1 MAEEKNTATERK
13 LFAGRIDQLQI
24 LIRQAMEP
32 LMIKRRSRTLDRLMS
47 ANAELDVL
55 RMTLRDDDSVVLVAL
70 YVRNMNIKDGELVA
84 KKGESVWV
92 KLHKA
97 LPQHRDLIHTL
108 HKNLDN
114 FVQNSLYCI
123 LQTQRRT

>member
-1 MAEEKNTATERK
+1 
-13 LFAGRIDQLQI
+13 
-24 LIRQAMEP
+24 
-32 LMIKRRSRTLDRLMS
+32 MIKRRSRTLDRLMS